1 MAEELVGAL
10 SDLREEEAL
19 TAARNRLASG
29 EDALAILADATRA
42 MEIVGKR
49 FADQEYF
56 LPDLMYAGEILRQVT
71 EIITPALSIS
81 STAQRS
87 YLGTVVLGTVAGDIH
102 NIGKDIVAFML
113 DVNGFEVH
121 DLGVDVPPDRFV
133 EKIREV
139 KPDIVGLSGLL
150 TVAFQA
156 MKDTVDAIK
165 AAGLRDQVKIQI
177 GGAQV
182 DEQVM
187 AYAGADAYCLDAMAG
202 VNYAKQWVGD
212 NKR

>member
-1 MAEELVGAL
+1 MSKDLVAAL
-10 SDLREEEAL
+10 SDLQEEGAL
-19 TAARNRLASG
+19 KITRDRLDAG
-29 EDALAILADATRA
+29 EDPLGVLADATRA
-42 MEIVGKR
+42 MEIVGRR

-56 LPDLMYAGEILRQVT
+56 LPDLMYAGDILRQVT
-71 EIITPALSIS
+71 EIITPRL
-81 STAQRS
+81 TTTVKRT

-121 DLGVDVPPDRFV
+121 DLGVDVPPARFV

-139 KPDIVGLSGLL
+139 KPDMVGLSGLL

-156 MKDTVDAIK
+156 MKETVDAIK
-165 AAGLRDQVKIQI
+165 AADLRNQVKIMI
-177 GGAQV
+177 GGSQV

-187 AYAGADAYCLDAMAG
+187 NFAGADAFCLDAMAG
-202 VNYAKQWVGD
+202 VSCAKRWVGG
-212 NKR
+212 K

>member
-1 MAEELVGAL
+1 MSKDLVAAL
-10 SDLREEEAL
+10 SDLQEEEAL
-19 TAARNRLASG
+19 IITRDRLDAG
-29 EDALAILADATRA
+29 EAPLGVLADATRA
-42 MEIVGKR
+42 MEIVGRR

-56 LPDLMYAGEILRQVT
+56 LPDLMYAGDILRQVT
-71 EIITPALSIS
+71 EIITPRL
-81 STAQRS
+81 TTTVKRT

-121 DLGVDVPPDRFV
+121 DLGVDVPPARFV

-139 KPDIVGLSGLL
+139 KPDMVGLSGLL

-156 MKDTVDAIK
+156 MKETVDAIK
-165 AAGLRDQVKIQI
+165 AADLRSQVKIMI
-177 GGAQV
+177 GGSQV

-187 AYAGADAYCLDAMAG
+187 NFAGADAFCLDAMAG
-202 VNYAKQWVGD
+202 VSCAKRWVGG
-212 NKR
+212 K

>member
-1 MAEELVGAL
+1 MSEDLVAAL
-10 SDLREEEAL
+10 ADLREEGAL
-19 TAARNRLASG
+19 KITRDRLDAG
-29 EDALAILADATRA
+29 EDPLGVLADATRA
-42 MEIVGKR
+42 MEIVGRR

-56 LPDLMYAGEILRQVT
+56 LPDLMYAGDILRQVT
-71 EIITPALSIS
+71 EIITPRL
-81 STAQRS
+81 TTTVKRT

-121 DLGVDVPPDRFV
+121 DLGVDVPPARFV

-139 KPDIVGLSGLL
+139 KPDMVGLSGLL

-156 MKDTVDAIK
+156 MKETVDAIK
-165 AAGLRDQVKIQI
+165 AADLRNQVKIMI
-177 GGAQV
+177 GGSQV

-187 AYAGADAYCLDAMAG
+187 NFAGADAFCLDAMAG
-202 VNYAKQWVGD
+202 VSCAKRWVGG
-212 NKR
+212 K

>member
-1 MAEELVGAL
+1 MSEDLVAAL
-10 SDLREEEAL
+10 SDLREEGAL
-19 TAARNRLASG
+19 KITRDRLDAG
-29 EDALAILADATRA
+29 EDPLGVLADATRA
-42 MEIVGKR
+42 MEIVGRR

-56 LPDLMYAGEILRQVT
+56 LPDLMYAGDILRQVT
-71 EIITPALSIS
+71 EIITPRL
-81 STAQRS
+81 TTTVERT

-121 DLGVDVPPDRFV
+121 DLGVDVPPARFV

-139 KPDIVGLSGLL
+139 KPDMVGLSGLL

-156 MKDTVDAIK
+156 MKETVDAIK
-165 AAGLRDQVKIQI
+165 AADLRNQVKIVI
-177 GGAQV
+177 GGSQV

-187 AYAGADAYCLDAMAG
+187 NFAGADAFCLDAMAG
-202 VNYAKQWVGD
+202 VSCAKRWVGG
-212 NKR
+212 K

>member
-1 MAEELVGAL
+1 MSEDLVAAL
-10 SDLREEEAL
+10 SDLREEGAL
-19 TAARNRLASG
+19 KITRDRLDAG
-29 EDALAILADATRA
+29 EDPLGVLADATRA
-42 MEIVGKR
+42 MEIVGRR

-56 LPDLMYAGEILRQVT
+56 LPDLMYAGDILRQVT
-71 EIITPALSIS
+71 EIITPRL
-81 STAQRS
+81 TTTVKRT

-121 DLGVDVPPDRFV
+121 DLGVDVPPARFV

-139 KPDIVGLSGLL
+139 KPDMVGLSGLL

-156 MKDTVDAIK
+156 MKETVDAIK
-165 AAGLRDQVKIQI
+165 AADLRSQVKIMI
-177 GGAQV
+177 GGSQV

-187 AYAGADAYCLDAMAG
+187 NFAGADAFCLDAMAG
-202 VNYAKQWVGD
+202 VSCAKRWVGG
-212 NKR
+212 K

>member
-1 MAEELVGAL
+1 MSKDLVAAL
-10 SDLREEEAL
+10 SDLREEGAL
-19 TAARNRLASG
+19 KITRDRLDAG
-29 EDALAILADATRA
+29 EDPLGVLADATRA
-42 MEIVGKR
+42 MEIVGRR

-56 LPDLMYAGEILRQVT
+56 LPDLMYAGDILRQVT
-71 EIITPALSIS
+71 EIITPRL
-81 STAQRS
+81 TTTVKRT

-121 DLGVDVPPDRFV
+121 DLGVDVPPARFV

-139 KPDIVGLSGLL
+139 KPDMVGLSGLL

-156 MKDTVDAIK
+156 MKETVDAIK
-165 AAGLRDQVKIQI
+165 AADLRNQVKIMI
-177 GGAQV
+177 GGSQV

-187 AYAGADAYCLDAMAG
+187 NFAGADAFCLDAMAG
-202 VNYAKQWVGD
+202 VSCAKRWVGG
-212 NKR
+212 K